1 MALINGTSAAETLT
15 GGAENDVI
23 TGGGGRDQISGGDG
37 KDTLSGGG
45 GGGATIKGEAGDDV
59 IYGDDGIG
67 YVRSGD
73 NIQGGE
79 GNDHLYV
86 GRSDTASG
94 GTGSDVFHFPRYF
107 PYSGGMAIITDFDVA
122 SDRIDLTNI
131 SGERGIASFSVA
143 KDLISATTYQGKAGT
158 AVTVNYDGGTSIILF
173 LEGVT
178 ASQLTVANF
187 LVTGATSNP
196 SGIFS
201 TGLRDL
207 YGTLGNDSVNGSVND
222 ERLYGDAGND
232 TLFGGTGTDTLIGG
246 AGNDVFVHSGDGAVT
261 IQDFEQGSDRIDLR
275 EFGVRDFTML
285 REIMT
290 AAPAGGTVIATR
302 GIFGSDR
309 LLVGTEISKLTA
321 ADFIFAPADYGMRL
335 VADQY
340 TSDILAGNGNDTIT
354 GGSGSNFILA
364 GAGDDRIIVSSG
376 FDTLVGGS
384 GKDVLVFSDA
394 GYSYGYR
401 GTYFR
406 DFTQGEDRI
415 DLRATGIASLET
427 VKQLGF
433 ATIIEGNNQVTEFV
447 IDLPGGGEADLI
459 LAIDP
464 TRLTAADFIFEDS
477 GTARTVTAT
486 SYGGALY
493 GGLGDDVL
501 RGLGES
507 WLYGDAGNDTLTG
520 DGGDQLVGGSGRDVF
535 RTEMRSGLNNPV
547 KVIDFKQGEDRID
560 LSPWGIRDFATF
572 SMILADDR
580 LYGRLNFLAQVMD
593 VGIPSARLTAQDFVY
608 AADDG
613 RGQWLTAT
621 NSNSSNMFNP
631 VPVVGGSGDD
641 MIRGSRYADWLV
653 GGAGNDTLVATG
665 GEDVLAGGAGSD
677 IFVIVPATNSSTFAS
692 IIDFTRGIDKVD
704 LSATS
709 INSFQALLASSNAIL
724 QASGNVVRIEFG
736 GGAVDIRTDR
746 SKLTAADFIFA
757 SNPTGSLHLT
767 SALSGEMNL
776 FGGAGND
783 TLEGSQASQLLFG
796 GDGDDSF
803 IPGSTTTAYGND
815 TIIGGAGLDRVIFN
829 DTSSFWQI
837 ATVNNITTA
846 SSVRGEKTLITGVE
860 KLVFNDRTI
869 DLSGGTVPT
878 LKLSGGAVREGQSG
892 TAANLAFTATLSAAG
907 TSDVSFSFTVRAS
920 TTVDAVIK
928 TVTIPAGSTSVT
940 VLVPVKGDVLV
951 EADQSVLA
959 TVTDLSGA
967 LFASSNGR
975 YLYATGTVVNDDFQA
990 GFSVE
995 AYRALN
1001 GGLGSDA
1008 AAMQDY
1014 IANGRAAGKVASGFD
1029 AEAYAAFNP
1038 ELYRSFGLNASA
1050 LLNHFVSTGRTEGR
1064 VAEGFDAMAYA
1075 ALNPDLFGAFGT
1087 NRQALVEHFITSG
1100 RAEGRATA
1108 GFDAEAYAALNPDL
1122 FRVFG
1127 LNEWALISHYIQFGR
1142 AEGRSAIG
1150 FSAEAYAAFN
1160 SDLYNAFGLDHAA
1173 LVRHYVDY
1181 GRGEGR
1187 LAYNGTAQGLVP
1199 TAPLDLLGY
1208 VPRSDFAYMDA

>member
-37 KDTLSGGG
+37 NDTLSGGG

-59 IYGDDGIG
+59 IYGDDGLT
-67 YVRSGD
+67 YLRNGD
-73 NIQGGE
+73 NVQGGD
-79 GNDHLYV
+79 GNDHLYI
-86 GRSDTASG
+86 GRGDTVSG
-94 GTGSDVFHFPRYF
+94 GAGSDVFHFPRYIVF
-107 PYSGGMAIITDFDVA
+107 GNGTAAITDFDVTK
-122 SDRIDLTNI
+122 DRIDLTNI

-143 KDLISATTYQGKAGT
+143 RDLISTSTYQGKAG
-158 AVTVNYDGGTSIILF
+158 ASVTIHYDNSSSVTLF

-178 ASQLTVANF
+178 ASQLTEANF

-207 YGTLGNDSVNGSVND
+207 YGTLGNDSITGNFSD

-232 TLFGGTGTDTLIGG
+232 TLFGAAGTDTLIGG
-246 AGNDVFVHSGDGAVT
+246 AGNDVFVYWGEGAVR

-290 AAPAGGTVIATR
+290 AAPAGGTVIGAR
-302 GIFGSDR
+302 GISGSDR
-309 LLVGTEISKLTA
+309 LLVGTEMSKLTA

-376 FDTLVGGS
+376 FDTLVGGP

-406 DFTQGEDRI
+406 DFTQGQDRI
-415 DLRATGIASLET
+415 DLRATGIASLDT
-427 VKQLGF
+427 VKLLGF
-433 ATIIEGNNQVTEFV
+433 ADVIEGNKQVVEFV
-447 IDLPGGGEADLI
+447 FDLPGGGEADLI

-464 TRLTAADFIFEDS
+464 ARLTAADFIFEDS
-477 GTARTVTAT
+477 ATARTLTGS

-501 RGLGES
+501 RGRGES

-520 DGGDQLVGGSGRDVF
+520 GGGDQLVGGSGRDVF
-535 RTEMRSGLNNPV
+535 RTEVLSSLNNPA
-547 KVIDFKQGEDRID
+547 KIIDFKQGEDRID

-580 LYGRLNFLAQVMD
+580 LYGRLNFLAEVMN
-593 VGIPSARLTAQDFVY
+593 VGIPSSRLTAQDFVY
-608 AADDG
+608 ATDDG

-621 NSNSSNMFNP
+621 NSTSTNMFKP
-631 VPVVGGSGDD
+631 VPLAGGGGND
-641 MIRGSRYADWLV
+641 MIRGSMYSDWLV
-653 GGAGNDTLVATG
+653 GGAGDDTLVGTG
-665 GEDVLAGGAGSD
+665 GEDILAGGAGSD
-677 IFVIVPATNSSTFAS
+677 LFVVMPSSNSTTRAS
-692 IIDFTRGIDKVD
+692 IIDFTRGTDKID

-709 INSFQALLASSNAIL
+709 INSFQALLASSNAVL
-724 QASGNVVRIEFG
+724 GASGNFTRIQADG
-736 GGAVDIRTDR
+736 ISMDIRTDR

-757 SNPTGSLHLT
+757 PNPTGSLYLT
-767 SALSGEMNL
+767 SALSREVNL

-783 TLEGSQASQLLFG
+783 TLEGSSASQLLFG

-803 IPGSTTTAYGND
+803 IPGSTTTGYGND
-815 TIIGGAGLDRVIFN
+815 TITGGAGLDRVIFN
-829 DTSSFWQI
+829 DVSSFWQI
-837 ATVNNITTA
+837 ATVNNITTV
-846 SSVRGEKTLITGVE
+846 SSVRGDKTLITGVE
-860 KLVFNDRTI
+860 KLVFNNQTF
-869 DLSGGTVPT
+869 DLSGGAVPT

-892 TAANLAFTATLSAAG
+892 TSANLAFTATLSAPG
-907 TSDVSFSFTVRAS
+907 TSDVTFSFTVRAS
-920 TTVDAVIK
+920 TTVEAVSK

-959 TVTDLSGA
+959 TVTDLTGA

-975 YLYATGTVVNDDFQA
+975 YLYASGTVVNDDFQA

-1001 GGLGSDA
+1001 GGLASDA

-1029 AEAYAAFNP
+1029 GEAYAAFNP

-1050 LLNHFVSTGRTEGR
+1050 LLNHFVSTGRAEGR
-1064 VAEGFDAMAYA
+1064 VAEGFDAMAYV
-1075 ALNPDLFGAFGT
+1075 ALNPDLFAAFGT

-1122 FRVFG
+1122 FRAFG

-1150 FSAEAYAAFN
+1150 FSADAYAAFN

-1187 LAYNGTAQGLVP
+1187 LAYNSTVQGLVP
-1199 TAPLDLLGY
+1199 TAPLDLLAY
-1208 VPRSDFAYMDA
+1208 APRSDFAYLDA